1 MPKKKIKWLQ
11 LKKYF
16 TIKVKVKINL
26 EGAKTLQNISLLC
39 NLGTLTIIRKKIHWN
54 SHGEEQF
61 NISMLQGTTKVK
73 RTKRKRVNMDQI
85 PRYK

>member
-1 MPKKKIKWLQ
+1 LPKKIKWLQ

-39 NLGTLTIIRKKIHWN
+39 NLGTLTIIRKKFVGIAMEKN
-54 SHGEEQF
+54 NLILVCYREQ
-61 NISMLQGTTKVK
+61 L
-73 RTKRKRVNMDQI
+73 R
-85 PRYK
+85 

>member
-1 MPKKKIKWLQ
+1 MPNKIKWLQ

-39 NLGTLTIIRKKIHWN
+39 NLGTLTIIRKKIRWN

-61 NISMLQGTTKVK
+61 NISMLQGITKVK
-73 RTKRKRVNMDQI
+73 RK
-85 PRYK
+85 